1 LKDEKNPLNKQFSKS
16 KQRYRI
22 NLPDMNS
29 FRSFVASELMSIKQ
43 NIAAVRNMIPNNIK
57 LMPSERRSM
66 FKLNTKRHE
75 FVEKAVQ
82 FMRKNPNTVPSFVDV
97 TECNNYV
104 HLYAQYSELIDEL
117 DQVKTKLEDAKLVI
131 GNEILR
137 QTRAY
142 FQNSKNASDS
152 GNEALGKIYMELKPH
167 YAVGRNSK
175 KVVEN

>member
-1 LKDEKNPLNKQFSKS
+1 
-16 KQRYRI
+16 
-22 NLPDMNS
+22 MNS

-57 LMPSERRSM
+57 LQPAERRSM

-75 FVEKAVQ
+75 FVQRAVQ
-82 FMRKNPNTVPSFVDV
+82 YMRKNPTTVPTFIDV
-97 TECNNYV
+97 TICNNYV
-104 HLYAQYSELIDEL
+104 HLYDQYAELLEEL

-131 GNEILR
+131 GNEIMK

-142 FQNSKNASDS
+142 FQNSKNASES
-152 GNEALGKIYMELKPH
+152 GNEQLDKIYRELKPH

-175 KVVEN
+175 KEVAVEN